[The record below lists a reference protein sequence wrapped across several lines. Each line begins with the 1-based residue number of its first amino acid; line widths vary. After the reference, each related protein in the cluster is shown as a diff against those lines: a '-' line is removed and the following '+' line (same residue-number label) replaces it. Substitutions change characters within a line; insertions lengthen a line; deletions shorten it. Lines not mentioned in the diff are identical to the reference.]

1 MGHEKE
7 IITAYQILLTSLSFK
22 KNFTFHFDNIN
33 NNNNNNDND
42 KKINN
47 NEYNSNWKKQRVE
60 QLGGISNLH
69 KDSNVT
75 LVHLRDLVHGPSV
88 ERPNCCAK

>member
-33 NNNNNNDND
+33 NNNFINNNNDND

-60 QLGGISNLH
+60 QLGGISNLILTWFMVQVW
-69 KDSNVT
+69 S
-75 LVHLRDLVHGPSV
+75 GPTVVLS
-88 ERPNCCAK
+88 RPKS